1 MKYVALDIGCIE
13 CGEPSAVLGIFDNK
27 KDAQKVCKKYE
38 SIQSEHWYGQHY
50 FEVQEVNKL
59 NEEVNTEYYD
69 EYKEGND
76 DLSIQ

>member
-13 CGEPSAVLGIFDNK
+13 CGEPSSILGIFDK
-27 KDAQKVCKKYE
+27 KEDAEKVCEKYE
-38 SIQSEHWYGQHY
+38 RIQEEHWHGQHC

-76 DLSIQ
+76 DLLIQ